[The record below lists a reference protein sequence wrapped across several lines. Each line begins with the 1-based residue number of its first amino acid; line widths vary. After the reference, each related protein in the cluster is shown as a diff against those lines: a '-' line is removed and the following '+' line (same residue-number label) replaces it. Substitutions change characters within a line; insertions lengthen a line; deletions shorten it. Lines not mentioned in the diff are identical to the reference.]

1 MTSRAS
7 GTFEVKVSPLIL
19 ASADETRGRFSL
31 DKQFQGDFTGT
42 GQGEMLTAVGA
53 VQGSAVYVA
62 VERVSGSLH
71 GQRGAFA
78 MHHTGIMTRGAQQL
92 SITIVPDSGTER
104 LEGIAGT
111 MTISITDGKH
121 FYELDY
127 TLPGAQ

>member
-42 GQGEMLTAVGA
+42 AQGEMLTAVGA

-62 VERVSGSLH
+62 IERVSGTLH
-71 GQRGAFA
+71 GRRGAFA
-78 MHHTGIMTRGAQQL
+78 LHHTGIMNRGTQQL
-92 SITIVPDSGTER
+92 SVTIVPDSGTEQ

-111 MTISITDGKH
+111 LSITITDGKH
-121 FYELDY
+121 FYDLDY